1 MFLCGAKFIPL
12 TTYFISPFP
21 QLVFL
26 PPLYN
31 LSLPSLLEDGR
42 EGVLADTGHCVP
54 APAVALAHSERLL
67 SSHSHSAGR
76 LPFQP
81 HCSEETEAH
90 IISGR
95 GRPGRPGAWCVLK
108 GVSGTGLSGLNLGFG
123 AHQLWGPPLLLVPCR
138 ADNGLGDPVG
148 RGNELADCLLCT

>member
-1 MFLCGAKFIPL
+1 MAFGSLAVPCTCSLPGKRPLPLACWSLLVNYSLGRVSLWSQGRPL
-12 TTYFISPFP
+12 TIYFISPFP

-31 LSLPSLLEDGR
+31 LSLPSLLEGGR

-54 APAVALAHSERLL
+54 APAVALAHSESLL
-67 SSHSHSAGR
+67 PSHSHSAGQ

-90 IISGR
+90 IVSSR
-95 GRPGRPGAWCVLK
+95 GRPGAARSVVCA
-108 GVSGTGLSGLNLGFG
+108 
-123 AHQLWGPPLLLVPCR
+123 
-138 ADNGLGDPVG
+138 
-148 RGNELADCLLCT
+148 